1 MISANM
7 PYKKSFKTINGKS
20 IAFVDVGEG
29 DPIVLLHGNPTSSYL
44 WRNVIPH
51 LEGMGRVIA
60 PDLIGQGD
68 SDKLPA
74 SDGPDRYSFQ
84 VAYDY
89 LAGLLDELDANQ
101 NVTLVIHDWGSALG
115 FYWAQQHGAAVKGIA
130 YMEGIVCPVGWE
142 DWPES
147 ARGIFKGFRSDKG
160 EDLILQRNMFVEAVL
175 PSSVIR
181 KLDAE
186 EMEHYRRAFSTP
198 DDHLEGMGRVIAP
211 DLIGQGDSDKLPAS
225 DGPDRYSFQVAYD
238 YLAGLLDELDA
249 NQNVTLVIH
258 DWGSALGFYWAQQ
271 HGAAV
276 KGIAYM
282 EGIVCPVGWEDWPES
297 ARGIFKGFRSDKG
310 EDLILQRNM
319 FVEAVLPSSVI
330 RKLDAEEMEH
340 YRRAFSTPDDRQ
352 PTLNWPRQIPID
364 GEPEHMVKL
373 VDSYGQWMLENTSLP
388 KLFINATPGS
398 ILTGKAREFCRTWP
412 NQREVTV
419 AGTHFI
425 QEDSPDEIGSA
436 VAEWLNSL

>member
-181 KLDAE
+181 KL
-186 EMEHYRRAFSTP
+186 
-198 DDHLEGMGRVIAP
+198 GV
-211 DLIGQGDSDKLPAS
+211 
-225 DGPDRYSFQVAYD
+225 
-238 YLAGLLDELDA
+238 
-249 NQNVTLVIH
+249 
-258 DWGSALGFYWAQQ
+258 
-271 HGAAV
+271 
-276 KGIAYM
+276 
-282 EGIVCPVGWEDWPES
+282 
-297 ARGIFKGFRSDKG
+297 
-310 EDLILQRNM
+310 
-319 FVEAVLPSSVI
+319 
-330 RKLDAEEMEH
+330 EEMEH

-436 VAEWLNSL
+436 VAEWLNRL

>member
-1 MISANM
+1 MIPANM
-7 PYKKSFKTINGKS
+7 PYQKTFKTINGKS

-29 DPIVLLHGNPTSSYL
+29 EPIVLLHGNPTSSYL

-89 LAGLLDELDANQ
+89 LAGLLDELDAKQ

-181 KLDAE
+181 KL
-186 EMEHYRRAFSTP
+186 
-198 DDHLEGMGRVIAP
+198 G
-211 DLIGQGDSDKLPAS
+211 
-225 DGPDRYSFQVAYD
+225 
-238 YLAGLLDELDA
+238 
-249 NQNVTLVIH
+249 
-258 DWGSALGFYWAQQ
+258 
-271 HGAAV
+271 
-276 KGIAYM
+276 
-282 EGIVCPVGWEDWPES
+282 
-297 ARGIFKGFRSDKG
+297 
-310 EDLILQRNM
+310 
-319 FVEAVLPSSVI
+319 
-330 RKLDAEEMEH
+330 AEEMEH

-364 GEPEHMVKL
+364 GEPEHMLKL
-373 VDSYGQWMLENTSLP
+373 VDSYGQWMLQNTSLP

-425 QEDSPDEIGSA
+425 QEDSPNEIGSA